1 MNKEAPYRDQAER
14 TRKKIKRTK
23 SNNTRPEMEELPP
36 RSKLH
41 RQKRNKNKWK
51 VKYPVIRLLA
61 LFFILLPISIFSAY
75 SYLNN
80 EDEDA
85 GNGVIKSEGYEKIS
99 IETNSTN
106 TETEPSPS
114 PPVSFEEKDMEA
126 EGKPSVEPAPLAED
140 SVPSPADSKNP
151 PTVAPKPQVSNK
163 VSHEEPEESQD
174 MVPNQEQETSELKTE
189 VVQTD
194 EKIVY
199 HTVKE
204 GDNLF
209 RISLNYYN
217 SQQGMEII
225 RNANNLQ
232 GDEVQLGQVLKIPLD
247 N

>member
-14 TRKKIKRTK
+14 TRKKIVRTK
-23 SNNTRPEMEELPP
+23 SNNASTEMEELPP

-51 VKYPVIRLLA
+51 LKYPVIRLLA

-80 EDEDA
+80 QDEN
-85 GNGVIKSEGYEKIS
+85 GENGVIKSGGYEKIS
-99 IETNSTN
+99 IEKNSN
-106 TETEPSPS
+106 NKETEPSL
-114 PPVSFEEKDMEA
+114 PVSFEEKDVEA
-126 EGKPSVEPAPLAED
+126 EEKLSIEPAPLAKD

-151 PTVAPKPQVSNK
+151 PTVAPKTQVSNK
-163 VSHEEPEESQD
+163 VSPAEAKEPQD
-174 MVPNQEQETSELKTE
+174 LDSKQEQETRDSNSEE
-189 VVQTD
+189 VVQAE

-209 RISLNYYN
+209 RISLTYFN
-217 SQQGMEII
+217 SQHGMDII

-232 GDEVQLGQVLKIPLD
+232 GDEVQLGQILKIPLE